1 MVPDKC
7 AEQLLRARPYV
18 LYRHSRVDPVM
29 PIFRAEE
36 AEVCSGAAGME
47 GEMSELESLTE
58 VDLQE

>member
-36 AEVCSGAAGME
+36 AEVCRGRLSNQHRFE
-47 GEMSELESLTE
+47 RR
-58 VDLQE
+58 